1 MQWQSNAAGYGP
13 LPGGGSLERCD
24 SGQNLPES
32 RLLSIRRLPVFRPVR
47 SRSTSSSLF
56 CRVLAHGIATACA
69 FVLAGCSAELN
80 DPYPVAE
87 RGQNIFYS
95 AFTERPKHLD
105 PVQSYSEDEATFL
118 YQIVEPP
125 LQYHYL
131 KRPYVLEPATAAE
144 MPRLRRYAG
153 DGREL
158 PATADPASIA
168 RTVLEIRIRPGILY
182 QPHPAFARH
191 DDGSPRYL
199 GLSEED
205 LRDVRGLGDFAD
217 TGTRELLAADYVHQ
231 IKRLAHPRLHSPIFE
246 LMADYIPGLKTLQ
259 EQLLVAQAQQRRGDV
274 LDLEQFDLP
283 GVEVVDRYTY
293 RITLQ
298 GAYPQFMY
306 WLSMPFFSPVP
317 PEVDRFFAQPG
328 MAERNLTLDW
338 WPVGTGPYMLVD
350 NNPNARMVL
359 ARNPNYRGEAYP
371 CEGEAGDAD
380 AGLLAD
386 CGKTMPFI
394 DRIVFSRERE
404 GIPYWNKFLQGYYDA
419 SGVSSDNF
427 DQAVA
432 LTSQGDVA
440 LSEDMEAK
448 GIRLLT
454 SVSPSIF
461 YIGFNML
468 DPLLGGG
475 PSKAGKD
482 RARKLRQAISIALD
496 MEEFVSIF
504 LNGRGLPG
512 MSPIPPG
519 IFGAREGRAGINPVV
534 YEWYDDKAG
543 LNGGEAGGHAQ
554 RRGRDAAKRLLV
566 EAGWPNG
573 RNAQTG
579 EPLIINL
586 DTTPGGL
593 GDKARS
599 DWLAKQF
606 RELGVQFV
614 VRPTDF
620 NRFQD
625 KIRQGNA
632 KMFFFGWN
640 ADYPD
645 PENLLFLLDGRQG
658 KVKFNGQNAANYDN
672 PEYDALFERMKAMP
686 DGAGRQQIIDRMV
699 AMLQQDAPWIFAF
712 HPKSYSLQHGWVLNR
727 KPGSMVRNN
736 MKYQRLDIDR
746 RAAARAAWNE
756 PVLWPLVLVVLLLA
770 GLVAP
775 ALIHWRR
782 REVATAAPRANEGA
796 VRGQG

>member
-1 MQWQSNAAGYGP
+1 MRARPAVLLRVGIAVLAASLAAGCG
-13 LPGGGSLERCD
+13 D
-24 SGQNLPES
+24 
-32 RLLSIRRLPVFRPVR
+32 VW
-47 SRSTSSSLF
+47 
-56 CRVLAHGIATACA
+56 
-69 FVLAGCSAELN
+69 N

-87 RGQNIFYS
+87 RGGNVLYT

-131 KRPYVLEPATAAE
+131 KRPYALEPATADG
-144 MPRLRRYAG
+144 MPRLRRLDAA
-153 DGREL
+153 GREL
-158 PATADPASIA
+158 AADADPARVA
-168 RTVLEIRIRPGILY
+168 RTVVEVRIRPGILY
-182 QPHPAFARH
+182 QPHPAFARGE
-191 DDGSPRYL
+191 DGRPRYL
-199 GLSEED
+199 GLSAAD
-205 LRDVRGLGDFAD
+205 LRGVRGLADFPE
-217 TGTRELLAADYVHQ
+217 TGTRELRAADYVYQ

-246 LMADYIPGLKTLQ
+246 LMAEYLPGLKTLQ
-259 EQLLVAQAQQRRGDV
+259 ADLQAALDAGRAADGKPHVADGAAGPATGW
-274 LDLEQFDLP
+274 LDLDRFDLP
-283 GVEVVDRYTY
+283 GVELVDEQVY

-298 GAYPQFMY
+298 GAYPQFLY

-317 PEVDRFFAQPG
+317 REVDRFFAQPG
-328 MAERNLTLDW
+328 MVERNLTLDW
-338 WPVGTGPYMLVD
+338 WPVGTGPYMLVE

-371 CEGEAGDAD
+371 CEGEPGDVE

-386 CGKTMPFI
+386 CGKLMPFI
-394 DRIVFSRERE
+394 DKVVFSRERE

-427 DQAVA
+427 DQAVS
-432 LTSQGDVA
+432 LTSQGEVS
-440 LSEDMEAK
+440 LSEDMEDK

-461 YIGFNML
+461 YLGFNML
-468 DPLLGGG
+468 DPLVGGG
-475 PSKAGKD
+475 ASKAEQA

-512 MSPIPPG
+512 MSPLPPG

-534 YEWYDDKAG
+534 YAWQG
-543 LNGGEAGGHAQ
+543 NEAGGRPV
-554 RRGRDAAKRLLV
+554 RRGVDAARQLLA
-566 EAGWPNG
+566 EAGWPDG

-579 EPLIINL
+579 EPLVIHL

-599 DWLAKQF
+599 DWLAKKF
-606 RELGVQFV
+606 RDLGVQFV

-625 KIRQGNA
+625 KVRKGNA
-632 KMFFFGWN
+632 QLFFFGWN

-645 PENLLFLLDGRQG
+645 PENLLFLLHGPQG
-658 KVKFNGQNAANYDN
+658 KVRFNGQNAANYEN

-686 DGAGRQQIIDRMV
+686 DGPARQQIIDRMV

-712 HPKSYSLQHGWVLNR
+712 HPMSYSLQHGWLLNR
-727 KPGSMVRNN
+727 KTGAMVRNT
-736 MKYQRLDIDR
+736 MKYQRLDIER
-746 RAAARAAWNE
+746 REAARAQWNR
-756 PVLWPLVLVVLLLA
+756 PVLWPLGLVALLLLA
-770 GLVAP
+770 LVAP
-775 ALIHWRR
+775 AVLHWRR
-782 REVATAAPRANEGA
+782 SETATAQTDTGTLR
-796 VRGQG
+796 

>member
-1 MQWQSNAAGYGP
+1 MGIAVLAASLAAGCG
-13 LPGGGSLERCD
+13 D
-24 SGQNLPES
+24 
-32 RLLSIRRLPVFRPVR
+32 VW
-47 SRSTSSSLF
+47 
-56 CRVLAHGIATACA
+56 
-69 FVLAGCSAELN
+69 N

-87 RGQNIFYS
+87 RGGNVLYT

-131 KRPYVLEPATAAE
+131 KRPYALEPATADG
-144 MPRLRRYAG
+144 MPRLRRLDAA
-153 DGREL
+153 GREL
-158 PATADPASIA
+158 AADADPARVA
-168 RTVLEIRIRPGILY
+168 RTVVEVRIRPGILY
-182 QPHPAFARH
+182 QPHPAFARGE
-191 DDGSPRYL
+191 DGRPRYL
-199 GLSEED
+199 GLSAAD
-205 LRDVRGLGDFAD
+205 LRSVRGLADFPE
-217 TGTRELLAADYVHQ
+217 TGTRELRAADYVYQ

-246 LMADYIPGLKTLQ
+246 LMAEYLPGLKTLQ
-259 EQLLVAQAQQRRGDV
+259 ADLQAALDAGRAADGKPPVADGAADAAGPATGW
-274 LDLEQFDLP
+274 LDLDRFDLP
-283 GVEVVDRYTY
+283 GVEVVDEQVY

-298 GAYPQFMY
+298 GAYPQFLY

-317 PEVDRFFAQPG
+317 REVDRFFAQPG
-328 MAERNLTLDW
+328 MVERNLTLDW
-338 WPVGTGPYMLVD
+338 WPVGTGPYMMVE

-371 CEGEAGDAD
+371 CEGEPGDVE

-386 CGKTMPFI
+386 CGKLMPFI
-394 DRIVFSRERE
+394 DKVVFSRERE

-427 DQAVA
+427 DQAVS
-432 LTSQGDVA
+432 LTSQGEVS
-440 LSEDMEAK
+440 LSEDMEDK

-461 YIGFNML
+461 YLGFNML
-468 DPLLGGG
+468 DPLVGGG
-475 PSKAGKD
+475 ASKAEQA

-512 MSPIPPG
+512 MSPLPPG

-534 YEWYDDKAG
+534 YAWQG
-543 LNGGEAGGHAQ
+543 NEAGGRPV
-554 RRGRDAAKRLLV
+554 RRGVDAARQLLA
-566 EAGWPNG
+566 EAGWPDG

-579 EPLIINL
+579 EPLVIHL

-599 DWLAKQF
+599 DWLAKKF
-606 RELGVQFV
+606 RDLGVQFV

-625 KIRQGNA
+625 KVRKGNA
-632 KMFFFGWN
+632 QLFFFGWN

-645 PENLLFLLDGRQG
+645 PENLLFLLHGPQG
-658 KVKFNGQNAANYDN
+658 KVRFNGQNAANYEN

-686 DGAGRQQIIDRMV
+686 DGPARQQIIDRMV

-712 HPKSYSLQHGWVLNR
+712 HPMSYSLQHGWLLNR
-727 KPGSMVRNN
+727 KTGAMVRNT
-736 MKYQRLDIDR
+736 MKYQRLDIER
-746 RAAARAAWNE
+746 REAARAQWNR
-756 PVLWPLVLVVLLLA
+756 PVLWPLGLVALLLLA
-770 GLVAP
+770 LVAP
-775 ALIHWRR
+775 AVLHWRR
-782 REVATAAPRANEGA
+782 SETATAQTDTGA
-796 VRGQG
+796 LR

>member
-1 MQWQSNAAGYGP
+1 MRARPAVLLRVGIAALAASLAAGCG
-13 LPGGGSLERCD
+13 D
-24 SGQNLPES
+24 
-32 RLLSIRRLPVFRPVR
+32 VW
-47 SRSTSSSLF
+47 
-56 CRVLAHGIATACA
+56 
-69 FVLAGCSAELN
+69 N

-87 RGQNIFYS
+87 RGGNVLYT

-131 KRPYVLEPATAAE
+131 KRPYALEPATADG
-144 MPRLRRYAG
+144 MPRLRRLDAA
-153 DGREL
+153 GREL
-158 PATADPASIA
+158 AADADPARVA
-168 RTVLEIRIRPGILY
+168 RTVVEVRIRPGILY
-182 QPHPAFARH
+182 QPHPAFARGE
-191 DDGSPRYL
+191 DGRPRYL
-199 GLSEED
+199 GLSAAD
-205 LRDVRGLGDFAD
+205 LRSVRGLADFPE
-217 TGTRELLAADYVHQ
+217 TGTRELRAADYVYQ

-246 LMADYIPGLKTLQ
+246 LMAEYLPGLKTLQ
-259 EQLLVAQAQQRRGDV
+259 ADLQAALDAGRAADGKPHVADGAAGPATGW
-274 LDLEQFDLP
+274 LDLDRFDLP
-283 GVEVVDRYTY
+283 GVEVVDEQVY

-298 GAYPQFMY
+298 GAYPQFLY

-317 PEVDRFFAQPG
+317 REVDRFFAQPG
-328 MAERNLTLDW
+328 MVERNLTLDW
-338 WPVGTGPYMLVD
+338 WPVGTGPYMMVE

-371 CEGEAGDAD
+371 CEGEPGDVE

-386 CGKTMPFI
+386 CGKLMPFI
-394 DRIVFSRERE
+394 DKVVFSRERE

-427 DQAVA
+427 DQAVS
-432 LTSQGDVA
+432 LTSQGEVS
-440 LSEDMEAK
+440 LSEDMEDK
-448 GIRLLT
+448 GIRLLA

-461 YIGFNML
+461 YLGFNML
-468 DPLLGGG
+468 DPLVGGG
-475 PSKAGKD
+475 ASKAEQA

-512 MSPIPPG
+512 MSPLPPG

-534 YEWYDDKAG
+534 YAWQG
-543 LNGGEAGGHAQ
+543 NEAGGRPV
-554 RRGRDAAKRLLV
+554 RRGVDAARQLLA
-566 EAGWPNG
+566 EAGWPDG

-579 EPLIINL
+579 EPLVIHL

-599 DWLAKQF
+599 DWLAKKF
-606 RELGVQFV
+606 RDLGVQFV

-625 KIRQGNA
+625 KVRKGNA
-632 KMFFFGWN
+632 QLFFFGWN

-645 PENLLFLLDGRQG
+645 PENLLFLLHGPQG
-658 KVKFNGQNAANYDN
+658 KVRFNGQNAANYEN

-686 DGAGRQQIIDRMV
+686 DGPARQQIIDRMV

-712 HPKSYSLQHGWVLNR
+712 HPMSYSLQHGWLLNR
-727 KPGSMVRNN
+727 KTGAMVRNT
-736 MKYQRLDIDR
+736 MKYQRLDIER
-746 RAAARAAWNE
+746 REAARAQWNR
-756 PVLWPLVLVVLLLA
+756 PVLWPLGLVALLLLA
-770 GLVAP
+770 LVAP
-775 ALIHWRR
+775 AVLHWRR
-782 REVATAAPRANEGA
+782 SETATAQTDTGTLR
-796 VRGQG
+796 

>member
-1 MQWQSNAAGYGP
+1 MRARPAAVLRVGIAALAASLAAGCG
-13 LPGGGSLERCD
+13 D
-24 SGQNLPES
+24 
-32 RLLSIRRLPVFRPVR
+32 VW
-47 SRSTSSSLF
+47 
-56 CRVLAHGIATACA
+56 
-69 FVLAGCSAELN
+69 N

-87 RGQNIFYS
+87 RGGNVLYT

-131 KRPYVLEPATAAE
+131 KRPYALEPATADG
-144 MPRLRRYAG
+144 MPRLRRLDAA
-153 DGREL
+153 GREL
-158 PATADPASIA
+158 AADADPARVA
-168 RTVLEIRIRPGILY
+168 RTVVEVRIRPGILY
-182 QPHPAFARH
+182 QPHPAFARGE
-191 DDGSPRYL
+191 DGRPRYL
-199 GLSEED
+199 GLSAAD
-205 LRDVRGLGDFAD
+205 LRSVRGLADFPE
-217 TGTRELLAADYVHQ
+217 TGTRELRAADYVYQ

-246 LMADYIPGLKTLQ
+246 LMAEYLPGLKTLQ
-259 EQLLVAQAQQRRGDV
+259 ADLQAALDAGRAADGKPHVADGAAGPATGW
-274 LDLEQFDLP
+274 LDLDRFDLP
-283 GVEVVDRYTY
+283 GVEVVDEQVY

-298 GAYPQFMY
+298 GAYPQFLY

-317 PEVDRFFAQPG
+317 REVDRFFAQPG
-328 MAERNLTLDW
+328 MVERNLTLDW
-338 WPVGTGPYMLVD
+338 WPVGTGPYMMVE

-371 CEGEAGDAD
+371 CEGEPGDVE

-386 CGKTMPFI
+386 CGKLMPFI
-394 DRIVFSRERE
+394 DKVVFSRERE

-419 SGVSSDNF
+419 SGVSSENF
-427 DQAVA
+427 DQAVS
-432 LTSQGDVA
+432 LTSQGEVS
-440 LSEDMEAK
+440 LSEDMEDK

-461 YIGFNML
+461 YLGFNML
-468 DPLLGGG
+468 DPLVGGG
-475 PSKAGKD
+475 ASKAEQA

-512 MSPIPPG
+512 MSPLPPG

-534 YEWYDDKAG
+534 YAWQG
-543 LNGGEAGGHAQ
+543 NEAGGRPV
-554 RRGRDAAKRLLV
+554 RRGVDAARQLLA
-566 EAGWPNG
+566 EAGWPDG

-579 EPLIINL
+579 EPLVIHL

-599 DWLAKQF
+599 DWLAKKF
-606 RELGVQFV
+606 RDLGVQFV

-625 KIRQGNA
+625 KVRKGNA
-632 KMFFFGWN
+632 QLFFFGWN

-645 PENLLFLLDGRQG
+645 PENLLFLLHGPQG
-658 KVKFNGQNAANYDN
+658 KVRFNGQNAANYEN

-686 DGAGRQQIIDRMV
+686 DGPARQQIIDRMV

-712 HPKSYSLQHGWVLNR
+712 HPMSYSLQHGWLLNR
-727 KPGSMVRNN
+727 KTGAMVRNT
-736 MKYQRLDIDR
+736 MKYQRLDIER
-746 RAAARAAWNE
+746 REAARAQWNR
-756 PVLWPLVLVVLLLA
+756 PVLWPLGLVALLLLA
-770 GLVAP
+770 LVAP
-775 ALIHWRR
+775 AVLHWRR
-782 REVATAAPRANEGA
+782 SETATAQTDTGTLR
-796 VRGQG
+796 

>member
-1 MQWQSNAAGYGP
+1 MRARPAVLLRVGIAVLAASLAAGCG
-13 LPGGGSLERCD
+13 D
-24 SGQNLPES
+24 
-32 RLLSIRRLPVFRPVR
+32 VW
-47 SRSTSSSLF
+47 
-56 CRVLAHGIATACA
+56 
-69 FVLAGCSAELN
+69 N

-87 RGQNIFYS
+87 RGGNVLYT

-131 KRPYVLEPATAAE
+131 KRPYALEPATADG
-144 MPRLRRYAG
+144 MPRLRRLDAA
-153 DGREL
+153 GREL
-158 PATADPASIA
+158 AADADPARVA
-168 RTVLEIRIRPGILY
+168 RTVVEVRIRPGILY
-182 QPHPAFARH
+182 QPHPAFARGE
-191 DDGSPRYL
+191 DGRPRYL
-199 GLSEED
+199 GLSAAD
-205 LRDVRGLGDFAD
+205 LRSVRGLADFPE
-217 TGTRELLAADYVHQ
+217 TGTRELRAADYVYQ

-246 LMADYIPGLKTLQ
+246 LMAEYLPGLKTLQ
-259 EQLLVAQAQQRRGDV
+259 ADLQAALDAGRAADGKPPVADGAADAAGPATGW
-274 LDLEQFDLP
+274 LDLDRFDLP
-283 GVEVVDRYTY
+283 GVEVVDEQVY

-298 GAYPQFMY
+298 GAYPQFLY

-317 PEVDRFFAQPG
+317 REVDRFFAQPG
-328 MAERNLTLDW
+328 MVERNLTLDW
-338 WPVGTGPYMLVD
+338 WPVGTGPYMMVE

-371 CEGEAGDAD
+371 CEGEPGDVE

-386 CGKTMPFI
+386 CGKLMPFI
-394 DRIVFSRERE
+394 DKVVFSRERE

-427 DQAVA
+427 DQAVS
-432 LTSQGDVA
+432 LTSQGEVS
-440 LSEDMEAK
+440 LSEDMEDK

-461 YIGFNML
+461 YLGFNML
-468 DPLLGGG
+468 DPLVGGG
-475 PSKAGKD
+475 ASKAEQA

-512 MSPIPPG
+512 MSPLPPG

-534 YEWYDDKAG
+534 YAG
-543 LNGGEAGGHAQ
+543 QGNEAGGRPV
-554 RRGRDAAKRLLV
+554 RRGVDAARQLLA
-566 EAGWPNG
+566 EAGWPDG

-579 EPLIINL
+579 EPLVIHL

-599 DWLAKQF
+599 DWLAKKF
-606 RELGVQFV
+606 RDLGVQFV

-625 KIRQGNA
+625 KVRKGNA
-632 KMFFFGWN
+632 QLFFFGWN

-645 PENLLFLLDGRQG
+645 PENLLFLLHGPQG
-658 KVKFNGQNAANYDN
+658 KVRFNGQNAANYEN

-686 DGAGRQQIIDRMV
+686 DGPARQQIIDRMV

-712 HPKSYSLQHGWVLNR
+712 HPMSYSLQHGWLLNR
-727 KPGSMVRNN
+727 KTGAMVRNT
-736 MKYQRLDIDR
+736 MKYQRLDIER
-746 RAAARAAWNE
+746 REAARAQWNR
-756 PVLWPLVLVVLLLA
+756 PVLWPLGLVALLLLA
-770 GLVAP
+770 LVAP
-775 ALIHWRR
+775 AVLHWRR
-782 REVATAAPRANEGA
+782 SETAIAQTDTGTLR
-796 VRGQG
+796 

>member
-1 MQWQSNAAGYGP
+1 MRARPAVLLRVGIAVLAASLAAGCG
-13 LPGGGSLERCD
+13 D
-24 SGQNLPES
+24 
-32 RLLSIRRLPVFRPVR
+32 VW
-47 SRSTSSSLF
+47 
-56 CRVLAHGIATACA
+56 
-69 FVLAGCSAELN
+69 N

-87 RGQNIFYS
+87 RGGNVLYT

-131 KRPYVLEPATAAE
+131 KRPYALEPATADG
-144 MPRLRRYAG
+144 MPRLRRLDAA
-153 DGREL
+153 GREL
-158 PATADPASIA
+158 AADADPARVA
-168 RTVLEIRIRPGILY
+168 RTVVEVRIRPGILY
-182 QPHPAFARH
+182 QPHPAFARGE
-191 DDGSPRYL
+191 DGRPRYL
-199 GLSEED
+199 GLSAAE
-205 LRDVRGLGDFAD
+205 LRSVRGLADFPE
-217 TGTRELLAADYVHQ
+217 TGTRELRAADYVYQ

-246 LMADYIPGLKTLQ
+246 LMAEYLPGLKTLQ
-259 EQLLVAQAQQRRGDV
+259 ADLQAALDAGRAADGKPPVADGAADAAGPATGW
-274 LDLEQFDLP
+274 LDLDRFDLP
-283 GVEVVDRYTY
+283 GVEVVDEQVY

-298 GAYPQFMY
+298 GAYPQFLY

-317 PEVDRFFAQPG
+317 REVDRFFAQPG
-328 MAERNLTLDW
+328 MVERNLTLDW
-338 WPVGTGPYMLVD
+338 WPVGTGPYMMVE

-371 CEGEAGDAD
+371 CEGEPGDVE

-386 CGKTMPFI
+386 CGKLMPFI
-394 DRIVFSRERE
+394 DKAVFSRERE

-427 DQAVA
+427 DQAVS
-432 LTSQGDVA
+432 LTSQGEVS
-440 LSEDMEAK
+440 LSEDMEDK

-461 YIGFNML
+461 YLGFNML
-468 DPLLGGG
+468 DPLVGGG
-475 PSKAGKD
+475 ASKAEQA

-512 MSPIPPG
+512 MSPLPPG

-534 YEWYDDKAG
+534 YAWQG
-543 LNGGEAGGHAQ
+543 NEAGGRPV
-554 RRGRDAAKRLLV
+554 RRGVDAARQLLA
-566 EAGWPNG
+566 EAGWPDG

-579 EPLIINL
+579 EPLVIHL

-599 DWLAKQF
+599 DWLAKKF
-606 RELGVQFV
+606 RDLGVQFV

-625 KIRQGNA
+625 KVRKGNA
-632 KMFFFGWN
+632 QLFFFGWN

-645 PENLLFLLDGRQG
+645 PENLLFLLHGPQG
-658 KVKFNGQNAANYDN
+658 KVRFNGQNAANYEN

-686 DGAGRQQIIDRMV
+686 DGPARQQIIDRMV

-712 HPKSYSLQHGWVLNR
+712 HPMSYSLQHGWLLNR
-727 KPGSMVRNN
+727 KTGAMVRNT
-736 MKYQRLDIDR
+736 MKYQRLDIER
-746 RAAARAAWNE
+746 REAARAQWNR
-756 PVLWPLVLVVLLLA
+756 PVLWPLGLVALLLLA
-770 GLVAP
+770 LVAP
-775 ALIHWRR
+775 AVLHWRR
-782 REVATAAPRANEGA
+782 SETATAQTDTGTLR
-796 VRGQG
+796 

>member
-1 MQWQSNAAGYGP
+1 MLAAA
-13 LPGGGSLERCD
+13 L
-24 SGQNLPES
+24 
-32 RLLSIRRLPVFRPVR
+32 V
-47 SRSTSSSLF
+47 
-56 CRVLAHGIATACA
+56 
-69 FVLAGCSAELN
+69 AGCGAALN
-80 DPYPVAE
+80 DPYPAGE
-87 RGQNIFYS
+87 RGANVLYT

-131 KRPYVLEPATAAE
+131 KRPYALEPATADG
-144 MPRLRRYAG
+144 MPKLRRLDAS
-153 DGREL
+153 GREL
-158 PATADPASIA
+158 PATADPAKVA
-168 RTVLEIRIRPGILY
+168 QTVVEVRIRPGILY
-182 QPHPAFARH
+182 QPHPAFATTST
-191 DDGSPRYL
+191 GEPRYQ
-199 GLSEED
+199 GLSAAE
-205 LRDVRGLGDFAD
+205 LHAVRGLADFAE
-217 TGTRELLAADYVHQ
+217 TGTRELIAADYVYQ

-246 LMADYIPGLKTLQ
+246 LMAEYLPGLKQLQ
-259 EQLLVAQAQQRRGDV
+259 AALDAAARAQPERAKEGGGDETGAAGDPPGW
-274 LDLEQFDLP
+274 LDLDRFALP
-283 GVEVVDRYTY
+283 GVEVVDRHTW
-293 RITLQ
+293 RITLK
-298 GAYPQFMY
+298 GAYPQFLY

-317 PEVDRFFAQPG
+317 REVDRFFAQPG

-338 WPVGTGPYMLVD
+338 WPVGTGPYMLVE

-359 ARNPNYRGEAYP
+359 ARNPNYRADPYP
-371 CEGEAGDAD
+371 CEGEVSDAE

-394 DRIVFSRERE
+394 DKVVFSRERE

-427 DQAVA
+427 DQAVT
-432 LTSQGDVA
+432 LTSQGEVS

-461 YIGFNML
+461 YLGFNML

-475 PSKAGKD
+475 PSKAEKE
-482 RARKLRQAISIALD
+482 RARKLRQAISVALD

-512 MSPIPPG
+512 MSPLPPG
-519 IFGAREGRAGINPVV
+519 IFGAREGKAGMNPVV
-534 YEWYDDKAG
+534 YEWQ
-543 LNGGEAGGHAQ
+543 GGDEDGRPV
-554 RRGRDAAKRLLV
+554 RRGVDEARRLLA

-579 EPLIINL
+579 EPLVINL

-599 DWLAKQF
+599 DWLAKKF
-606 RELGVQFV
+606 RALGVQFV

-625 KIRQGNA
+625 KVRQGNA
-632 KMFFFGWN
+632 QLFFFGWN

-645 PENLLFLLDGRQG
+645 PENLLFLLHGPQG
-658 KVKFNGQNAANYDN
+658 KVRFNGQNAANYEN

-686 DGAGRQQIIDRMV
+686 DGPARQQIIDRMV
-699 AMLQQDAPWIFAF
+699 AILQQDAPWVFAF
-712 HPKSYSLQHGWVLNR
+712 HPMSYSLQHGWVLNR
-727 KPGSMVRNN
+727 KTGAMVRNT
-736 MKYQRLDIDR
+736 MKYQRIDLAR
-746 RAAARAAWNE
+746 REAARAEWNR
-756 PVLWPLVLVVLLLA
+756 PVLWPLAVVALLLA

-775 ALIHWRR
+775 AVIHWRR
-782 REVATAAPRANEGA
+782 RETATAAGGGR
-796 VRGQG
+796 

>member
-1 MQWQSNAAGYGP
+1 M
-13 LPGGGSLERCD
+13 
-24 SGQNLPES
+24 
-32 RLLSIRRLPVFRPVR
+32 
-47 SRSTSSSLF
+47 
-56 CRVLAHGIATACA
+56 ACA
-69 FVLAGCSAELN
+69 GLLYACATELN
-80 DPYPVAE
+80 DPYPMAE
-87 RGQNIFYS
+87 RGQNIFYG

-105 PVQSYSEDEATFL
+105 PVQSYSEDEASFL

-131 KRPYVLEPATAAE
+131 KRPYVLEPATALE
-144 MPRLRRYAG
+144 MPRVRRYG
-153 DGREL
+153 RDGREL
-158 PATADPASIA
+158 RADADPAA
-168 RTVLEIRIRPGILY
+168 VTQTVVEIRIRPGILY
-182 QPHPAFARH
+182 QPHPAFARKE
-191 DDGSPRYL
+191 DGSPRYL
-199 GLSEED
+199 GLSADD
-205 LRDVRGLGDFAD
+205 LRAVRGLGDFAD
-217 TGTRELLAADYVHQ
+217 SGTRELLAADYVHQ

-246 LMADYIPGLKTLQ
+246 LMAEYIPGLKTLHA
-259 EQLLVAQAQQRRGDV
+259 QLLAAQQAASADGGAE
-274 LDLEQFDLP
+274 LDLERFELP
-283 GVEVVDRYTY
+283 GVEVIDRFSY

-298 GAYPQFMY
+298 GAYPQFLY

-338 WPVGTGPYMLVD
+338 WPIGTGPYMLVE

-359 ARNPNYRGEAYP
+359 ARNPNYRGDAYP
-371 CEGEAGDAD
+371 CEGEAGDTE

-386 CGKTMPFI
+386 CGQPMPFI
-394 DRIVFSRERE
+394 DRLVFSRERE

-427 DQAVA
+427 DQAVS
-432 LTSQGDVA
+432 LSSQGEVA

-454 SVSPSIF
+454 SISPSIF
-461 YIGFNML
+461 YLGFNML
-468 DPLLGGG
+468 DPVLGGG
-475 PSKAGKD
+475 PSKAEKD
-482 RARKLRQAISIALD
+482 KARKLRQAISIALD

-519 IFGAREGRAGINPVV
+519 IFGAHEGRAGINPVV
-534 YEWYDDKAG
+534 YEWR
-543 LNGGEAGGHAQ
+543 GGETAAGGHAQ
-554 RRGRDAAKRLLV
+554 RRSRDEAARLLA

-579 EPLIINL
+579 EPLVINL

-606 RELGVQFV
+606 RALGVQFV

-632 KMFFFGWN
+632 QLFFFGWN

-645 PENLLFLLDGRQG
+645 PENLLFLLHGPQG
-658 KVKFNGQNAANYDN
+658 KVKFNGQNAANYAN
-672 PEYDALFERMKAMP
+672 PEYDRLFERMKAMP
-686 DGAGRQQIIDRMV
+686 DGAARQQIIDRMV

-712 HPKSYSLQHGWVLNR
+712 HPKAYSLQHGWVLNR

-736 MKYQRLDIDR
+736 MKYQRLDIAR
-746 RAAARAAWNE
+746 RAEARAAWNE
-756 PVLWPLVLVVLLLA
+756 PVLWPLALVALLIA
-770 GLVAP
+770 GLIAP
-775 ALIHWRR
+775 ALLHWRR
-782 REVATAAPRANEGA
+782 RERATAAAGVGESGGRS
-796 VRGQG
+796 

>member
-1 MQWQSNAAGYGP
+1 MRARPAVLLRVGIAALAASLAAGCG
-13 LPGGGSLERCD
+13 D
-24 SGQNLPES
+24 
-32 RLLSIRRLPVFRPVR
+32 VW
-47 SRSTSSSLF
+47 
-56 CRVLAHGIATACA
+56 
-69 FVLAGCSAELN
+69 N

-87 RGQNIFYS
+87 RGGNVLYT

-131 KRPYVLEPATAAE
+131 KRPYALEPATADG
-144 MPRLRRYAG
+144 MPRLRRLDAA
-153 DGREL
+153 GREL
-158 PATADPASIA
+158 AADADPARVA
-168 RTVLEIRIRPGILY
+168 RTVVEVRIRPGILY
-182 QPHPAFARH
+182 QPHPAFARGE
-191 DDGSPRYL
+191 DGRPRYL
-199 GLSEED
+199 GLSAAD
-205 LRDVRGLGDFAD
+205 LRSVRGLADFPE
-217 TGTRELLAADYVHQ
+217 TGTRELRAADYVYQ

-246 LMADYIPGLKTLQ
+246 LMAEYLPGLKTLQ
-259 EQLLVAQAQQRRGDV
+259 ADLQAALDAGRAADGKPHVADGAAGPATGW
-274 LDLEQFDLP
+274 LDLDRFDLP
-283 GVEVVDRYTY
+283 GVEVVDEQVY

-298 GAYPQFMY
+298 GAYPQFLY

-317 PEVDRFFAQPG
+317 REVDRFFAQPG
-328 MAERNLTLDW
+328 MVERNLTLDW
-338 WPVGTGPYMLVD
+338 WPVGTGPYMLVE

-371 CEGEAGDAD
+371 CEGEPGDVE

-386 CGKTMPFI
+386 CGKLMPFI
-394 DRIVFSRERE
+394 DKVVFSRERE

-427 DQAVA
+427 DQAVS
-432 LTSQGDVA
+432 LTSQGEVS
-440 LSEDMEAK
+440 LSEDMEDK

-461 YIGFNML
+461 YLGFNML
-468 DPLLGGG
+468 DPLVGGG
-475 PSKAGKD
+475 ASKAEQA

-512 MSPIPPG
+512 MSPLPPG

-534 YEWYDDKAG
+534 YAWQG
-543 LNGGEAGGHAQ
+543 NEAGGRPV
-554 RRGRDAAKRLLV
+554 RRGVDAARQLLA
-566 EAGWPNG
+566 EAGWPDG

-579 EPLIINL
+579 EPLVIHL

-599 DWLAKQF
+599 DWLAKKF
-606 RELGVQFV
+606 RDLGVQFV

-625 KIRQGNA
+625 KVRKGNA
-632 KMFFFGWN
+632 QLFFFGWN

-645 PENLLFLLDGRQG
+645 PENLLFLLHGPQG
-658 KVKFNGQNAANYDN
+658 KVRFNGQNAANYEN

-686 DGAGRQQIIDRMV
+686 DGPARQQIIDRMV

-712 HPKSYSLQHGWVLNR
+712 HPMSYSLQHGWLLNR
-727 KPGSMVRNN
+727 KTGAMVRNT
-736 MKYQRLDIDR
+736 MKYQRLDIER
-746 RAAARAAWNE
+746 REAARAQWNR
-756 PVLWPLVLVVLLLA
+756 PVLWPLGLVALLLLA
-770 GLVAP
+770 LVAP
-775 ALIHWRR
+775 AVLHWRR
-782 REVATAAPRANEGA
+782 SETATAQTDTGTLR
-796 VRGQG
+796 

>member
-1 MQWQSNAAGYGP
+1 VLLRVGIAVLAASLAAGCG
-13 LPGGGSLERCD
+13 D
-24 SGQNLPES
+24 
-32 RLLSIRRLPVFRPVR
+32 VW
-47 SRSTSSSLF
+47 
-56 CRVLAHGIATACA
+56 
-69 FVLAGCSAELN
+69 N

-87 RGQNIFYS
+87 RGGNVLYT

-131 KRPYVLEPATAAE
+131 KRPYALEPATADG
-144 MPRLRRYAG
+144 MPRLRRLDAA
-153 DGREL
+153 GREL
-158 PATADPASIA
+158 AADADPARVA
-168 RTVLEIRIRPGILY
+168 RTVVEVRIRPGILY
-182 QPHPAFARH
+182 QPHPAFARGE
-191 DDGSPRYL
+191 DGRPRYL
-199 GLSEED
+199 GLSAAD
-205 LRDVRGLGDFAD
+205 LRSVRGLADFPE
-217 TGTRELLAADYVHQ
+217 TGTRELRAADYVYQ

-246 LMADYIPGLKTLQ
+246 LMAEYLPGLKTLQ
-259 EQLLVAQAQQRRGDV
+259 ADLQAALDAGRAADGKPHVADGAAGPATGW
-274 LDLEQFDLP
+274 LDLDRFDLP
-283 GVEVVDRYTY
+283 GVEVVDEQVY

-298 GAYPQFMY
+298 GAYPQFLY

-317 PEVDRFFAQPG
+317 REVDRFFAQPG
-328 MAERNLTLDW
+328 MVERNLTLDW
-338 WPVGTGPYMLVD
+338 WPVGTGPYMLVE

-371 CEGEAGDAD
+371 CEGEPGDVE

-386 CGKTMPFI
+386 CGKLMPFI
-394 DRIVFSRERE
+394 DKVVFSRERE

-427 DQAVA
+427 DQAVS
-432 LTSQGDVA
+432 LTSQGEVS
-440 LSEDMEAK
+440 LSEDMEDK

-461 YIGFNML
+461 YLGFNML
-468 DPLLGGG
+468 DPLVGGG
-475 PSKAGKD
+475 ASKAEQA

-512 MSPIPPG
+512 MSPLPPG

-534 YEWYDDKAG
+534 YAWQG
-543 LNGGEAGGHAQ
+543 NEAGGRPV
-554 RRGRDAAKRLLV
+554 RRGVDAARQLLA
-566 EAGWPNG
+566 EAGWPDG

-579 EPLIINL
+579 EPLVIHL

-599 DWLAKQF
+599 DWLAKKF
-606 RELGVQFV
+606 RDLGVQFV

-625 KIRQGNA
+625 KVRKGNA
-632 KMFFFGWN
+632 QLFFFGWN

-645 PENLLFLLDGRQG
+645 PENLLFLLHGPQG
-658 KVKFNGQNAANYDN
+658 KVRFNGQNAANYEN

-686 DGAGRQQIIDRMV
+686 DGPARQQIIDRMV

-712 HPKSYSLQHGWVLNR
+712 HPMSYSLQHGWLLNR
-727 KPGSMVRNN
+727 KTGAMVRNT
-736 MKYQRLDIDR
+736 MKYQRLDIER
-746 RAAARAAWNE
+746 REAARAQWNR
-756 PVLWPLVLVVLLLA
+756 PVLWPLGLVALLLLA
-770 GLVAP
+770 LVAP
-775 ALIHWRR
+775 AVLHWRR
-782 REVATAAPRANEGA
+782 SETATAQTDTGTLR
-796 VRGQG
+796 

>member
-1 MQWQSNAAGYGP
+1 MRARPAVLLRVGIAALAASLAAGCG
-13 LPGGGSLERCD
+13 D
-24 SGQNLPES
+24 
-32 RLLSIRRLPVFRPVR
+32 VW
-47 SRSTSSSLF
+47 
-56 CRVLAHGIATACA
+56 
-69 FVLAGCSAELN
+69 N

-87 RGQNIFYS
+87 RGGNVLYT

-131 KRPYVLEPATAAE
+131 KRPYALEPATADG
-144 MPRLRRYAG
+144 MPRLRRLDAA
-153 DGREL
+153 GREL
-158 PATADPASIA
+158 AADADPARVA
-168 RTVLEIRIRPGILY
+168 RTVVEVRIRPGILY
-182 QPHPAFARH
+182 QPHPAFARGE
-191 DDGSPRYL
+191 DGRPRYL
-199 GLSEED
+199 GLSAAE
-205 LRDVRGLGDFAD
+205 LRSVRGLADFPE
-217 TGTRELLAADYVHQ
+217 TGTRELRAADYVYQ

-246 LMADYIPGLKTLQ
+246 LMAEYLPGLKTLQ
-259 EQLLVAQAQQRRGDV
+259 ADLQAALDAGRAADGKPHVADGAAGPATGW
-274 LDLEQFDLP
+274 LDLDRFDLP
-283 GVEVVDRYTY
+283 GVEVVDEQVY

-298 GAYPQFMY
+298 GAYPQFLY

-317 PEVDRFFAQPG
+317 REVDRFFAQPG
-328 MAERNLTLDW
+328 MVERNLTLDW
-338 WPVGTGPYMLVD
+338 WPVGTGPYMMVE

-371 CEGEAGDAD
+371 CEGEPGDVE

-386 CGKTMPFI
+386 CGKLMPFI
-394 DRIVFSRERE
+394 DKVVFSRERE

-427 DQAVA
+427 DQAVS
-432 LTSQGDVA
+432 LTSQGEVS
-440 LSEDMEAK
+440 LSEDMEDK

-461 YIGFNML
+461 YLGFNML
-468 DPLLGGG
+468 DPLVGGG
-475 PSKAGKD
+475 ASKAEQA

-512 MSPIPPG
+512 MSPLPPG

-534 YEWYDDKAG
+534 YAWQG
-543 LNGGEAGGHAQ
+543 NEAGGRPV
-554 RRGRDAAKRLLV
+554 RRGVDAARQLLA
-566 EAGWPNG
+566 EAGWPDG

-579 EPLIINL
+579 EPLVIHL

-599 DWLAKQF
+599 DWLAKKF
-606 RELGVQFV
+606 RDLGVQFV

-625 KIRQGNA
+625 KVRKGNA
-632 KMFFFGWN
+632 QLFFFGWN

-645 PENLLFLLDGRQG
+645 PENLLFLLHGPQG
-658 KVKFNGQNAANYDN
+658 KVRFNGQNAANYEN

-686 DGAGRQQIIDRMV
+686 DGPARQQIIDRMV

-712 HPKSYSLQHGWVLNR
+712 HPMSYSLQHGWLLNR
-727 KPGSMVRNN
+727 KTGAMVRNT
-736 MKYQRLDIDR
+736 MKYQRLDIER
-746 RAAARAAWNE
+746 REAARAQWNR
-756 PVLWPLVLVVLLLA
+756 PVLWPLGLVALLLLA
-770 GLVAP
+770 LVAP
-775 ALIHWRR
+775 AVLHWRR
-782 REVATAAPRANEGA
+782 SETATAQTDTGTLR
-796 VRGQG
+796 

>member
-1 MQWQSNAAGYGP
+1 MRARPAVLLRVGIAVLAASLAAGCG
-13 LPGGGSLERCD
+13 D
-24 SGQNLPES
+24 
-32 RLLSIRRLPVFRPVR
+32 VW
-47 SRSTSSSLF
+47 
-56 CRVLAHGIATACA
+56 
-69 FVLAGCSAELN
+69 N

-87 RGQNIFYS
+87 RGGNVLYT

-131 KRPYVLEPATAAE
+131 KRPYALEPATADG
-144 MPRLRRYAG
+144 MPRLRRLDAA
-153 DGREL
+153 GREL
-158 PATADPASIA
+158 AADADPARVA
-168 RTVLEIRIRPGILY
+168 RTVVEVRIRPGILY
-182 QPHPAFARH
+182 QPHPAFARGE
-191 DDGSPRYL
+191 DGRPRYL
-199 GLSEED
+199 GLSAAE
-205 LRDVRGLGDFAD
+205 LRSVRGLADFPE
-217 TGTRELLAADYVHQ
+217 TGTRELRAADYVYQ

-246 LMADYIPGLKTLQ
+246 LMAEYLPGLKTLQ
-259 EQLLVAQAQQRRGDV
+259 ADLQAALDAGRAADGKPHVADGAAGPATGW
-274 LDLEQFDLP
+274 LDLDRFDLP
-283 GVEVVDRYTY
+283 GVEVVDEQVY

-298 GAYPQFMY
+298 GAYPQFLY

-317 PEVDRFFAQPG
+317 REVDRFFAQPG
-328 MAERNLTLDW
+328 MVERNLTLDW
-338 WPVGTGPYMLVD
+338 WPVGTGPYMLVE

-371 CEGEAGDAD
+371 CEGEPGDVE

-386 CGKTMPFI
+386 CGKLMPFI
-394 DRIVFSRERE
+394 DKVVFSRERE

-427 DQAVA
+427 DQAVS
-432 LTSQGDVA
+432 LTSQGEVS
-440 LSEDMEAK
+440 LSEDMEDK

-461 YIGFNML
+461 YLGFNML
-468 DPLLGGG
+468 DPLVGGG
-475 PSKAGKD
+475 ASKAEQA

-512 MSPIPPG
+512 MSPLPPG

-534 YEWYDDKAG
+534 YAWQG
-543 LNGGEAGGHAQ
+543 NEAGGRPV
-554 RRGRDAAKRLLV
+554 RRGVDAARQLLA
-566 EAGWPNG
+566 EAGWPDG

-579 EPLIINL
+579 EPLVIHL

-599 DWLAKQF
+599 DWLAKKF
-606 RELGVQFV
+606 RDLGVQFV

-625 KIRQGNA
+625 KVRKGNA
-632 KMFFFGWN
+632 QLFFFGWN

-645 PENLLFLLDGRQG
+645 PENLLFLLHGPQG
-658 KVKFNGQNAANYDN
+658 KVRFNGQNAANYEN

-686 DGAGRQQIIDRMV
+686 DGPARQQIIDRMV

-712 HPKSYSLQHGWVLNR
+712 HPMSYSLQHGWLLNR
-727 KPGSMVRNN
+727 KTGAMVRNT
-736 MKYQRLDIDR
+736 MKYQRLDIER
-746 RAAARAAWNE
+746 REAARAQWNR
-756 PVLWPLVLVVLLLA
+756 PVLWPLGLVALLLLA
-770 GLVAP
+770 LVAP
-775 ALIHWRR
+775 AVLHWRR
-782 REVATAAPRANEGA
+782 SETATAQTDTGTLR
-796 VRGQG
+796 